1 MKPIISTAALA
12 AALAATPSLAQDRTE
27 LFTGP
32 YAAATVG
39 IDSLVVDD
47 GTDSE
52 SEEGVV
58 YGAILGYDFATANA
72 VFGVEAEL
80 SESSIGIDDT
90 NVLVAGDNASF
101 GAGRDIYVGARAGIF
116 ASDSGI
122 LYVKGGYTNQKFD
135 LDYTAPGI
143 SLEDSSN
150 AEGFR
155 VGAGGEFR
163 LADNLTARVE
173 YRYSNYGELEFNGA
187 ALGVD
192 LERHQGMATVAYR
205 F

>member
-1 MKPIISTAALA
+1 MKTYISAAALV
-12 AALAATPSLAQDRTE
+12 AALAATPSLAQDRSE
-27 LFTGP
+27 AFTGP
-32 YAAATVG
+32 YLGATVG
-39 IDSLVVDD
+39 VDSIQVDD

-52 SEEGVV
+52 SEEGVA
-58 YGAILGYDFATANA
+58 YGTILGYDFATDNA

-80 SESSIGIDDT
+80 SESSIGVDDT
-90 NVLVAGDNASF
+90 NVLVAGDTASF
-101 GAGRDIYVGARAGIF
+101 TAGRDIYVGARAGIF
-116 ASDSGI
+116 ASDNGF

-135 LDYTAPGI
+135 LDYTAPGVAL
-143 SLEDSSN
+143 SDSSN
-150 AEGFR
+150 ADGFR

-173 YRYSNYGELEFNGA
+173 YRYSNYGKLEFDGT

>member
-1 MKPIISTAALA
+1 MKTLISTAALA

-27 LFTGP
+27 MFTGP

-39 IDSLVVDD
+39 LDSLVVDD

-58 YGAILGYDFATANA
+58 YGAILGYDFATSNA

-80 SESSIGIDDT
+80 SESGISVENN
-90 NVLVAGDNASF
+90 NVLVAGDNLTL

-116 ASDSGI
+116 ASDTGI
-122 LYVKGGYTNQKFD
+122 LYIKGGYTNQQFD
-135 LDYTAPGI
+135 LDYTAPAG
-143 SLEDSSN
+143 SLSDSSDID
-150 AEGFR
+150 GFR

-163 LADNLTARVE
+163 LADNLTARLE
-173 YRYSNYGELEFNGA
+173 YRYSNYGEFEFNGQPTGA
-187 ALGVD
+187 D